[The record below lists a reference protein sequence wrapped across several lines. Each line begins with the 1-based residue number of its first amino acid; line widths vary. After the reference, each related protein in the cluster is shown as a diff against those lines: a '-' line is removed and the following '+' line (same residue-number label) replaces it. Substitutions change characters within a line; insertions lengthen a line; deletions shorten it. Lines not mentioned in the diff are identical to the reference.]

1 MFNVNNDHE
10 TAIFHRQFRQ
20 QNAKRKKNSYPI
32 SFDKTKEKS
41 FVCRFVC
48 HEIHKIRN
56 FLIFYTEQN
65 EKYRF
70 IFNAN

>member
-1 MFNVNNDHE
+1 MKQPSFIDSFVNRTQKE
-10 TAIFHRQFRQ
+10 
-20 QNAKRKKNSYPI
+20 KKNSYPI